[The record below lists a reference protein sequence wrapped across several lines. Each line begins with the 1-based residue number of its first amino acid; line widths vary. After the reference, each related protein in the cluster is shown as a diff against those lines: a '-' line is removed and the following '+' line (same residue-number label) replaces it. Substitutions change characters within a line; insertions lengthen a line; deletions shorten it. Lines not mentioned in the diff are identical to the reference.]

1 MFEWIKDHFNKLH
14 QLQLNA
20 TVTNIDGKDIG
31 IAAGFEHYIDAA
43 LATRESR
50 SKIIFIGNGGSAGI
64 ASHLAIDHSK
74 NGRLP
79 AMAFSDASAITC
91 LSNDY
96 GYEYVF
102 AKQIEYHA
110 RPGDLVIAISSSGK
124 SVNILNAVAAARDVG
139 CGVVTLAGFDRA
151 NPLNK
156 LGDVN
161 FYVDSKEYGYV
172 EVAHMAL
179 IHTVL
184 DYIIESECQHSESGH
199 QPLLAAVE

>member
-1 MFEWIKDHFNKLH
+1 MLEWIKDHFNKLH
-14 QLQLNA
+14 QLQSNA
-20 TVTNIDGKDIG
+20 TVTDIHGKEIG
-31 IAAGFEHYIDAA
+31 LAAGFEHYVDAA
-43 LATRESR
+43 LATRAKLN
-50 SKIIFIGNGGSAGI
+50 KIIFIGNGGSAGI
-64 ASHLAIDHSK
+64 ASHLAIDHCK
-74 NGRLP
+74 NGGLP
-79 AMAFSDASAITC
+79 AIAFSDASAITC

-96 GYEYVF
+96 GYEHVF

-110 RPGDLVIAISSSGK
+110 RKGDLLIAISSSGK
-124 SVNILNAVAAARDVG
+124 SINILNAVNAARTVG

-156 LGDVN
+156 MGDVN

-179 IHTVL
+179 IHSML
-184 DYIIESECQHSESGH
+184 DYIIESQCQESEISR

>member
-1 MFEWIKDHFNKLH
+1 MLDWIKGHFNKLH
-14 QLQLNA
+14 QLQLNT
-20 TVTNIDGKDIG
+20 TVTDLHGEDIG
-31 IAAGFEHYIDAA
+31 LAAGFEHYIEAA
-43 LATRESR
+43 LATRAKH

-96 GYEYVF
+96 GYEHVF

-110 RPGDLVIAISSSGK
+110 RKDDLLIAISSSGK
-124 SVNILNAVAAARDVG
+124 SENILNAVAAARALG

-161 FYVDSKEYGYV
+161 FYTDSNEYGFV
-172 EVAHMAL
+172 EVAHLAL
-179 IHTVL
+179 GHSML
-184 DYIIESECQHSESGH
+184 DYIIEQQCQESETGR

>member
-1 MFEWIKDHFNKLH
+1 MLEWIKDHFSKLH

-20 TVTNIDGKDIG
+20 TVTDKHGKIIG
-31 IAAGFEHYIDAA
+31 LAAGFEHYIKAA
-43 LATRESR
+43 LATREHH

-74 NGRLP
+74 NARLP

-96 GYEYVF
+96 GYEHVF
-102 AKQIEYHA
+102 AKQMEYHA
-110 RPGDLVIAISSSGK
+110 RRDDLLIAISSSGK
-124 SVNILNAVAAARDVG
+124 SVNILNAVAKAREIG
-139 CGVVTLAGFDRA
+139 CGVITLAGFDRA
-151 NPLNK
+151 NPLNT

-172 EVAHMAL
+172 EVAHLAL
-179 IHTVL
+179 GHSML
-184 DYIIESECQHSESGH
+184 DYIIEQQCQEEISGR

>member
-1 MFEWIKDHFNKLH
+1 MQNWIQDHFKTLH
-14 QLQLNA
+14 RLQSEA
-20 TVTNIDGKDIG
+20 RVTDLSGKTIG
-31 IAAGFEHYIDAA
+31 LAAGFEHYINAA
-43 LATRESR
+43 LATR
-50 SKIIFIGNGGSAGI
+50 KHQAKLIFIGNGGSAGI

-74 NGRLP
+74 NGQLP

-96 GYEYVF
+96 GYEHVF

-110 RPGDLVIAISSSGK
+110 RKDDLLIAISSSGK
-124 SVNILNAVAAARDVG
+124 SINIINAVNEARRIG
-139 CGVVTLAGFDRA
+139 CGVITLAGFDPA

-172 EVAHMAL
+172 EVSHIAL
-179 IHTVL
+179 IHSVL
-184 DYIIESECQHSESGH
+184 DYIIEMQCEQSGM
-199 QPLLAAVE
+199 QNQTRLAAVE

>member
-1 MFEWIKDHFNKLH
+1 MLEWIKDHFNTLH

-20 TVTNIDGKDIG
+20 TVTNQHGEDIG
-31 IAAGFEHYIDAA
+31 LAAGFEHYIDAA
-43 LATRESR
+43 IATRETR

-74 NGRLP
+74 NGSLP
-79 AMAFSDASAITC
+79 AMAFSDAAAITC
-91 LSNDY
+91 ISNDY
-96 GYEYVF
+96 GYEHVF
-102 AKQIEYHA
+102 AKQLEFHA
-110 RPGDLVIAISSSGK
+110 RKGDLVIAISSSGK
-124 SVNILNAVAAARDVG
+124 SVNILNAVTAARAAG

-172 EVAHMAL
+172 EVSHMAL
-179 IHTVL
+179 IHTAL
-184 DYIIESECQHSESGH
+184 DYIIESECKNSEFSH